1 MFQYSIRE
9 ENMNRKKIKKMGS
22 RIIAFQVAAVLLVTT
37 AFVGIPAKKAKAAEE
52 KIQMDESAYNAIGFD
67 TSAED
72 AEESYLGPGNTVL
85 YPQNELYFDFNG
97 SSNYG
102 YVMRDNLDLY
112 QTIGDNLSKAG
123 AYERYG
129 QYKNGDWAK
138 LEGKYGYT
146 QGSLGGQELNKSLYS
161 NNKHKSRAYATSTA
175 FKSASGKDDRVAQLY
190 VTAGRNRSEYQVCL
204 EILKFKSS
212 YQPVCAS
219 TVTLGS
225 PAALDQKGGWYNEQ
239 FDALFEVTA
248 GDYNGDGVDE
258 VAVYYADNTV
268 KVYKTANDRLALWK
282 TIGISELQAQTGKT
296 IEADSEKN
304 NGKPMAAVVSLASG
318 DLQKDYTED
327 LIIGVS
333 MPEVSGVNKNNRV
346 FLYGYHTES
355 RQLVKDKTIDLNEIA
370 DGSDKIPMLAVNVAA
385 GDLTGNG
392 RQELVIGG
400 RVGQKIGVIHVEYD
414 FGMQQYE
421 ATSAQLMEEVDG
433 NLRDRTVLGPGY
445 RAPIGLSI
453 CNFGKVGESCERLFL
468 FDRLYSYADSLF
480 TAEDQKLYYA
490 LNQRN
495 NANEKADKDAVWISK
510 VLSGNFTGNPDS
522 SEQLAALVGVKE
534 KNQDKYWYQ
543 ICFISYKNNQ
553 WYTSWEGIINQATSY
568 LNRSD
573 VARAS
578 AYVAL
583 SMPDV
588 DDDSMLLKYLGTE
601 TFYTKPEVQ
610 AVLQSAPYFQDVA
623 DTYDNYLN
631 EGSTAYGVSKGSG
644 NSVTAG
650 FELSLG
656 IYTAGGISLFG
667 EGEIEMGVSASTNY
681 EHQTSWETST
691 SVEYAVGQG
700 DDYVVMFT
708 IPYHRYWYEY
718 EEKDGSRQKMT
729 IEEPLTPST
738 VVVPVDVY
746 DAMAETYQ
754 GLEPIGGN
762 LLNSV
767 PGEPSTYTRTFQGE
781 GCTRIGDVQRL
792 ANAGANSSSNVTVSR
807 EANVTKEDSV
817 SFAVEEDLKVGGGV
831 GLFGTGSTT
840 GITQSFSVSAGYV
853 HSKMNGVSYAGTVDN
868 LPAGVS
874 GYGFNWQFGA
884 REARLNDETVVVI
897 GYQTSNVQE
906 PPKVPKNLTITEIG
920 SREMVLEWD
929 VSAGAAVYELMLI
942 TNNGMELPQASI
954 PSTQADENG
963 IMRYQVSNLTPNMQ
977 YSYTVT
983 AIDGA
988 GVQSLPGARVS
999 GTTLPENHAGFKITV
1014 QPEDKEVA
1022 VGGTARFSIQTEN
1035 DGSGSLNYRWQTY
1048 DASAKEWRYISGE
1061 YDRMMSVTGEK
1072 DLDGSKYRCIVYTG
1086 GTMLISSPATLTIG
1100 KSESRTDITIRKATG
1115 ENQGNYAVVQASGTR
1130 EEQVK
1135 VGEQQIP
1142 YTVTVEKDGVTY
1154 TKMQNSQGDVLWVS
1168 SDENGDHY
1176 YEDTD
1181 GDPANTECPVSE
1193 QIIFTSQSE
1202 EVQKTYTADADLI
1215 TELPDGV
1222 TLPEG
1227 IGQADAYR
1235 ISGTE
1240 NEYLFVVSGEEE
1252 GIRYY
1257 DKEGTELSLYDTQ
1270 RLVTIKDTEVV
1281 NTSEFQE
1288 VEAVRTEDVYESRT
1302 VVEKGDEIHFMAE
1315 VSDVN
1320 DGKAVA
1326 DQIPYFQIVNTATGV
1341 SATAAASKD
1350 DTGAYIAKYTFQQA
1364 GIYEITAVYGGS
1376 EQYTMSRSDS
1386 MTLVVKGAE
1395 TEKQLFIS
1403 GGSMTYGE
1411 TMNLSPRMLDA
1422 DGVLEQNVHVT
1433 YTVMKDNVPMDAGKA
1448 GISGN
1453 RFTPNAVGTY
1463 QITAQDTENQVEIS
1477 SVIKV
1482 SRRTLTITPADVEGG
1497 LADSREVRTQ
1507 KLNSTLSHVNTEE
1520 QGKVFVQGLA
1530 GSDEITD
1537 YTLSSEALRADK
1549 TGEYPILVTLDERSE
1564 NIKELSKNYAFVL
1577 NRGVY
1582 RLSQDRVQVNAEAG
1596 SNGSIRIRY
1605 QMNGGQTIEVSS
1617 GTYIPKG
1624 AKVTVTALPFTG
1636 FGIEKWMVNGAE
1648 QSHTGETYTVDAL
1661 EQDITI
1667 KALFSYHYST
1677 LEYSAAANG
1686 SIQGFYEGG
1695 GQIAFASGGRLNQ
1708 NQSVVLTAVPD
1719 EGFVVDHWGI
1729 QRDLQSAEETIKAED
1744 QTSTYTGD
1752 TYTVSN
1758 VKEDTI
1764 VNVYFK
1770 AKEEKTITLQFKNLA
1785 DGTDV
1790 STEGMTLEINGVRI
1804 EEENR
1809 RYTYQSFAGD
1819 NLTLD
1824 ITIPDNMLVD
1834 YWAEVKDDGSETTA
1848 AGNVKQIKLYNL
1860 AQNVNYV
1867 VYCSIPNASEITY
1880 GCVLDDTH
1888 GNGGELKAAGEI
1900 TAEGVTSSPV
1910 SRPQGTEIVFTAV
1923 PKDGY
1928 SIRRWTVDGKEVTA
1942 NITEK
1947 EDGSQT
1953 YRMEVKAD
1961 TEVRV
1966 HFEKNPV
1973 VTVTADASQGEVTA
1987 MADGTAVPSG
1997 SAVAFGSSVEW
2008 TITPKKGYE
2017 IAQATLNGE
2026 DVTEELSVS
2035 SNQKDI
2041 RSFAA
2046 EDVHADQ
2053 RLTVTYRTLETYTVR
2068 YAVQD
2073 LDGDG
2078 TGDYG
2083 SIEALAGR
2091 LGIGAYREEKE
2102 AALAGEITVYEGGEA
2117 IFTPAP
2123 EQEAYSVKECTVN
2136 GSIRAL
2142 DAEGTIRLTGE
2153 EIKALGGTAELTVK
2167 FGEARYN
2174 KLEYTAGAHGSL
2186 KGSYEGDGQIAFA
2199 SGGRLNQDQTV
2210 ILTAIPEEGFVVD
2223 HWGIQRVSQSAEE
2236 TIKAEDQTSTYTGDT
2251 YTVSNVKED
2260 TIVNVYFKAKE
2271 EKTIT
2276 LQFKNLAD
2284 GTDVS
2289 TEGMTL
2295 EINGVRIEEENR
2307 RYTYQSFAG
2316 DNLTLDITI
2325 PDNMLVDYWAEVKD
2339 DGSETTAAGNV
2350 KQIKLY
2356 NLAQNVNYVVYCSIP
2371 NASEITYGC
2380 VLDDTHGNGGELKAA
2395 GEITAEGV
2403 TSSPV
2408 SRPQGTEI
2416 VFTAVPKDGY
2426 SIRRWTVDGKEVT
2439 ANITEKEDGSQ
2450 TYRMEVKADTEV
2462 RVHFEKNPVV
2472 TVTADASQ
2480 GEVTAMADGTAVP
2493 SGSAVAFGSS
2503 VEWTITPKKGYEIAQ
2518 ATLNGEDV
2526 TEELSVSSNQKDIRS
2541 FAAEDVHADQRLTV
2555 TYRTLETYTVRYAV
2569 QDLDGDGTGD
2579 YGSIEAL
2586 AGRLGIGAYRE
2597 EKGAALAGEIT
2608 VYEGGEVI
2616 FTPVPEQAEYRV
2628 TECLVNGDHYE
2639 LQQDGTILLPAEQ
2652 LAALGQTINL
2662 TVKFGASA
2670 PVITFTDPTF
2680 NGEEKGTISAFAAG
2694 TEIFS
2699 GAAVNGAV
2707 TFRVLPDENYEVKQ
2721 WTVNGKEVPD
2731 AAGNE
2736 FVYENTARVDTRIT
2750 AILQGV
2756 PIHVTAVAENENAG
2770 TVEALPEVIRYGD
2783 DVTLRAEITPG
2794 FVFDGWYLGEEKV
2807 SSETAYTFVAE
2818 KDVSY
2823 VAKFEVKQQ
2832 KEAYAIVLENTENG
2846 AIRAT
2851 ADGLDVTAAEEG
2863 TEVTFEAV
2871 PEPYWS
2877 FGGWLINGQETTYGA
2892 SFTMVA
2898 GKDFQEDI
2906 TVKAVFTKA
2915 VYYDVSFGVDG
2926 NGGVVEGRA
2935 NGESMT
2941 SDVVMQKVGGSAL
2954 SFQAVPD
2961 DGNMTAEWRVNGELV
2976 KDNVSNELVIPN
2988 LFQNTEVKVSFKP
3001 YKGYEVPVTTD
3012 VYTVKDVERTP
3023 ADTAAGEEIREDGTL
3038 TFTISPS
3045 EEDAVFKKLEIYGV
3059 DCLNVPS
3066 GEEQE
3071 IQIGDKKS
3079 VITVIE
3085 NADHSYTVV
3094 IKNVQ
3099 AEIKAG
3105 IAAETAVLLEKAEVT
3120 VSGNETF
3127 LYNGEEQIP
3136 TQVVVTVKGTVLTAD
3151 DYDIT
3156 YHDNRNAGTAK
3167 ITVVGKGA
3175 YTGTALGTY
3184 QILPRPLTVSA
3195 DNVSKSYGYEDPELT
3210 YQVSGLVSGDVIKA
3224 DLKRQD
3230 GENPGRYTIQV
3241 GAEAGSN
3248 YQVTC
3253 QNGTFTIRDGG
3264 LPLEMVNR
3272 LNAGLRMTWKG
3283 SQITIQWGGVSI
3295 ADGYDVFVADCNKKY
3310 PKKPTATVKG
3320 AEKTR
3325 VKIRKVS
3332 GKKLKSAKD
3341 YKAIIKPY
3349 RMEGGKKKY
3358 TAVSYSLH
3366 YAGKNN
3372 KNLTNIKKIR
3382 VKKSYIL
3389 KKGKK
3394 AKIKTKLLMEKKGKS
3409 PIMHVSA
3416 AGKGV
3421 RFWSSDKKIA
3431 TVTGKGK
3438 IKAVSRGRCTIYV
3451 MAENG
3456 VKAKVRVTVK

>member
-204 EILKFKSS
+204 EILKFTSS

-268 KVYKTANDRLALWK
+268 KVYKTANDRLVLWK

-573 VARAS
+573 VTRAS

-1142 YTVTVEKDGVTY
+1142 YTVTVEKDGATY

-1315 VSDVN
+1315 ISDVN

-1790 STEGMTLEINGVRI
+1790 STAGMTLEINGVRI

-1834 YWAEVKDDGSETTA
+1834 HWAEVKADGSETTA
-1848 AGNVKQIKLYNL
+1848 AGNVKQMKLYNL
-1860 AQNVNYV
+1860 AQNGNYV
-1867 VYCSIPNASEITY
+1867 VYCSIPNTSEISY
-1880 GCVLDDTH
+1880 GCVLDNTH
-1888 GNGGELKAAGEI
+1888 GNGGELKEAGEI

-1961 TEVRV
+1961 AEVRV

-1997 SAVAFGSSVEW
+1997 SAVAFGSGVEW

-2102 AALAGEITVYEGGEA
+2102 AALAGEITVYEDGEA
-2117 IFTPAP
+2117 IFTPA
-2123 EQEAYSVKECTVN
+2123 
-2136 GSIRAL
+2136 
-2142 DAEGTIRLTGE
+2142 
-2153 EIKALGGTAELTVK
+2153 
-2167 FGEARYN
+2167 
-2174 KLEYTAGAHGSL
+2174 
-2186 KGSYEGDGQIAFA
+2186 
-2199 SGGRLNQDQTV
+2199 
-2210 ILTAIPEEGFVVD
+2210 
-2223 HWGIQRVSQSAEE
+2223 
-2236 TIKAEDQTSTYTGDT
+2236 
-2251 YTVSNVKED
+2251 
-2260 TIVNVYFKAKE
+2260 
-2271 EKTIT
+2271 
-2276 LQFKNLAD
+2276 
-2284 GTDVS
+2284 
-2289 TEGMTL
+2289 
-2295 EINGVRIEEENR
+2295 
-2307 RYTYQSFAG
+2307 
-2316 DNLTLDITI
+2316 
-2325 PDNMLVDYWAEVKD
+2325 
-2339 DGSETTAAGNV
+2339 
-2350 KQIKLY
+2350 
-2356 NLAQNVNYVVYCSIP
+2356 
-2371 NASEITYGC
+2371 
-2380 VLDDTHGNGGELKAA
+2380 
-2395 GEITAEGV
+2395 
-2403 TSSPV
+2403 
-2408 SRPQGTEI
+2408 
-2416 VFTAVPKDGY
+2416 
-2426 SIRRWTVDGKEVT
+2426 
-2439 ANITEKEDGSQ
+2439 
-2450 TYRMEVKADTEV
+2450 
-2462 RVHFEKNPVV
+2462 
-2472 TVTADASQ
+2472 
-2480 GEVTAMADGTAVP
+2480 
-2493 SGSAVAFGSS
+2493 
-2503 VEWTITPKKGYEIAQ
+2503 
-2518 ATLNGEDV
+2518 
-2526 TEELSVSSNQKDIRS
+2526 
-2541 FAAEDVHADQRLTV
+2541 
-2555 TYRTLETYTVRYAV
+2555 
-2569 QDLDGDGTGD
+2569 
-2579 YGSIEAL
+2579 
-2586 AGRLGIGAYRE
+2586 
-2597 EKGAALAGEIT
+2597 
-2608 VYEGGEVI
+2608 
-2616 FTPVPEQAEYRV
+2616 PEQAEYRV

-2846 AIRAT
+2846 AIQAT

>member
-2091 LGIGAYREEKE
+2091 LGIGAYREEK
-2102 AALAGEITVYEGGEA
+2102 
-2117 IFTPAP
+2117 
-2123 EQEAYSVKECTVN
+2123 
-2136 GSIRAL
+2136 
-2142 DAEGTIRLTGE
+2142 
-2153 EIKALGGTAELTVK
+2153 
-2167 FGEARYN
+2167 
-2174 KLEYTAGAHGSL
+2174 
-2186 KGSYEGDGQIAFA
+2186 
-2199 SGGRLNQDQTV
+2199 
-2210 ILTAIPEEGFVVD
+2210 
-2223 HWGIQRVSQSAEE
+2223 
-2236 TIKAEDQTSTYTGDT
+2236 
-2251 YTVSNVKED
+2251 
-2260 TIVNVYFKAKE
+2260 
-2271 EKTIT
+2271 
-2276 LQFKNLAD
+2276 
-2284 GTDVS
+2284 
-2289 TEGMTL
+2289 
-2295 EINGVRIEEENR
+2295 
-2307 RYTYQSFAG
+2307 
-2316 DNLTLDITI
+2316 
-2325 PDNMLVDYWAEVKD
+2325 
-2339 DGSETTAAGNV
+2339 
-2350 KQIKLY
+2350 
-2356 NLAQNVNYVVYCSIP
+2356 
-2371 NASEITYGC
+2371 
-2380 VLDDTHGNGGELKAA
+2380 
-2395 GEITAEGV
+2395 
-2403 TSSPV
+2403 
-2408 SRPQGTEI
+2408 
-2416 VFTAVPKDGY
+2416 
-2426 SIRRWTVDGKEVT
+2426 
-2439 ANITEKEDGSQ
+2439 
-2450 TYRMEVKADTEV
+2450 
-2462 RVHFEKNPVV
+2462 
-2472 TVTADASQ
+2472 
-2480 GEVTAMADGTAVP
+2480 
-2493 SGSAVAFGSS
+2493 
-2503 VEWTITPKKGYEIAQ
+2503 
-2518 ATLNGEDV
+2518 
-2526 TEELSVSSNQKDIRS
+2526 
-2541 FAAEDVHADQRLTV
+2541 
-2555 TYRTLETYTVRYAV
+2555 
-2569 QDLDGDGTGD
+2569 
-2579 YGSIEAL
+2579 
-2586 AGRLGIGAYRE
+2586 
-2597 EKGAALAGEIT
+2597 GAALAGEIT

-2906 TVKAVFTKA
+2906 TVKAVFIKA

-2926 NGGVVEGRA
+2926 NGGAVEGRA

-3023 ADTAAGEEIREDGTL
+3023 ADTAAGEEIREDGAL

-3320 AEKTR
+3320 AEKNR
-3325 VKIRKVS
+3325 VKIRKIS
-3332 GKKLKSAKD
+3332 GKKLKSAKN

-3431 TVTGKGK
+3431 TVTGKGR